1 MKLVGLH
8 GKTISPINLPV
19 SIPLFFK
26 RLVMELISTLAYK
39 GYTIKTFATSGNNLI
54 KIYLGDDP
62 IDYNSDLDEQYE
74 GSVYEKDGMNAAKQ
88 HIDEREEKEN
98 SL

>member
-1 MKLVGLH
+1 
-8 GKTISPINLPV
+8 
-19 SIPLFFK
+19 
-26 RLVMELISTLAYK
+26 MELKSTLEYK
-39 GYTIKTFATSGNNLI
+39 GYTIKTFATQGKSLI

-74 GSVYEKDGMNAAKQ
+74 GSVFGKDGVEAAKQ

>member
-1 MKLVGLH
+1 
-8 GKTISPINLPV
+8 
-19 SIPLFFK
+19 
-26 RLVMELISTLAYK
+26 MELKSTIEYK
-39 GYTIKTFATSGNNLI
+39 GYTIRTFATPGKNLI

-62 IDYNSDLDEQYE
+62 IDYNSELDEQYE
-74 GSVYEKDGMNAAKQ
+74 GSVYQKEGVEAAKQ

>member
-1 MKLVGLH
+1 
-8 GKTISPINLPV
+8 
-19 SIPLFFK
+19 
-26 RLVMELISTLAYK
+26 MELVATVQYK
-39 GYTIKTFATSGNNLI
+39 GYTIKTFKTSGKNLI

-62 IDYNSDLDEQYE
+62 IDYNSDMDEAYE
-74 GSVYEKDGMNAAKQ
+74 GSLYEKEGVEAAKQ

>member
-1 MKLVGLH
+1 
-8 GKTISPINLPV
+8 
-19 SIPLFFK
+19 
-26 RLVMELISTLAYK
+26 MELISTLAYK
-39 GYTIKTFATSGNNLI
+39 GYTIKTFATSGNILI

-74 GSVYEKDGMNAAKQ
+74 GSVYEKDGVEAAKQ